1 MRHATL
7 IAAILLLP
15 LALGGC
21 ASVPDGS
28 SQWIAPSD
36 AVQLAAAAAP
46 RAVRGQFHLRVQ
58 NTGSQNGNVYL
69 NSERDYRDQRNL
81 TVTLTPHAIEQY
93 TRLTGQDPLQA
104 FRNQDIVVS
113 GAAARVRIGFF
124 IDGKPS
130 DKYYYQTQLVVDDT
144 SQIRVLTR

>member
-1 MRHATL
+1 MRRPPL
-7 IAAILLLP
+7 IAASLLWSLT
-15 LALGGC
+15 LGGC

-28 SQWIAPSD
+28 SQWIAPAD

-46 RAVRGQFHLRVQ
+46 RTVRGQFHLRVQ
-58 NTGSQNGNVYL
+58 NTGTQHGNVYL

-81 TVTLTPHAIEQY
+81 TITLTPRAIEQY
-93 TRLTGQDPLQA
+93 TRLTGQDPQQA

-124 IDGKPS
+124 VDSQPS
-130 DKYYYQTQLVVDDT
+130 DKYYYQTQLVVNDT